1 MSKRIFSQDQIEEL
15 LKNEHVA
22 TCSTKSIAFTK
33 AFKVAAVQKYQ
44 AGFPASRIFIDAN
57 LNLALIGHDAPS
69 DNLKRWRKI
78 FKARGDAGLQR
89 DGRGA
94 HKKGGH
100 PKDSQHLTDK
110 EKLEYLETQ
119 VAYLK
124 AENTFLAKLR
134 KQRLN

>member
-1 MSKRIFSQDQIEEL
+1 M
-15 LKNEHVA
+15 A
-22 TCSTKSIAFTK
+22 TCSAKSIAFTK
-33 AFKVAAVQKYQ
+33 AFKVAAVKKYH

-57 LNLALIGHDAPS
+57 LNIALIGHDAPS

-94 HKKGGH
+94 HKKGGR
-100 PKDSQHLTDK
+100 PKDPQRLTEK
-110 EKLEYLETQ
+110 EKLKYLETQ

-124 AENTFLAKLR
+124 AENAFLAKLR
-134 KQRLN
+134 KKR